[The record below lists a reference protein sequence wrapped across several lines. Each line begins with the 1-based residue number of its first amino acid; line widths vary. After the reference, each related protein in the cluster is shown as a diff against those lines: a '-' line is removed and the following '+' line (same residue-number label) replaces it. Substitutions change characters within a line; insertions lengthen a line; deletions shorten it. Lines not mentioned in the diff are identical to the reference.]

1 MKEEDFAAQL
11 REAFMQEA
19 QEQLQIVV
27 SGLLQLEEEAG
38 KGTDKR
44 LVEKMFR
51 QVHNLKG
58 SARATGFTT
67 TERICQLLESAFAL
81 LRTKS
86 IALTSKQLDVL
97 HRAVALVQ
105 ITVFGALNS
114 VEDSQ
119 LDSIEVELETLT
131 TELSAPGGK
140 AGEEV
145 NPSPS
150 SEAPVNVNTANM
162 DAESRVQEAP
172 LTNTVKISAERL
184 DEVIS
189 QAEEFLAFSAISHQI
204 AAELLSLRE
213 HLEDIEGIIE
223 RNTSRIRSVAS
234 LSSQLQA
241 QNLTDDTVSKQ
252 ISSNLAEQTNRIT
265 DSQHLALSKVHN
277 AKHKLAEAVRYSSE
291 QVRNTGL
298 SLDTFLRKAKQLMI
312 VPCATL
318 LDSFPASIRALA
330 RDLGKEVELT
340 IVGADIMLDKRIIN
354 QLRDPL
360 NHLVRNAVDHGIET
374 PEERERSGKKR
385 KAKLDLQLRQ
395 IDASTV
401 EITVT
406 DDGAGIN
413 LEKVKA
419 AALKQGLLPENSE
432 NLTQEQALDLVFTS
446 ALSTAN
452 IITDI
457 SGRGLGLAIV
467 KDAILSFGG
476 KIAVSS
482 ELGKGTQ
489 FKLTVPVSLA
499 TFRGL
504 FLEAAGQQFV
514 IPTANFLRVLRV
526 EPAAVKNLGDKD
538 SILFNERYVPV
549 ARLAQLLALEE
560 LPQTMSASSFLNV
573 AVVAHNTD
581 VLPLIVD
588 NVVDEHEVL
597 VKSLGAPLEY
607 VRNVAGVT
615 ILGSGKVVPVLNVA
629 DLVANAKG
637 TTYQV
642 NRGPRQAPSAKHVLV
657 VDDTLTARLMMKN
670 ILDGAGFLVETAG
683 DGVEALD
690 MLELRPYDLV
700 ITDLE
705 MPRMT
710 GFELTA
716 AIRAND
722 GLADMPVVIVTA
734 LATKEDRERGVDV
747 GANAYFVKSSF
758 DQSNL
763 LEVVNR
769 LI

>member
-27 SGLLQLEEEAG
+27 SGLLQLEEDSG

-58 SARATGFTT
+58 SARATGFTA
-67 TERICQLLESAFAL
+67 TERICQLLESTFSL

-114 VEDSQ
+114 IEDSQ
-119 LDSIEVELETLT
+119 LDAIEVELETLT
-131 TELSAPGGK
+131 TELSTPGGK
-140 AGEEV
+140 AGQEV
-145 NPSPS
+145 TPSPS
-150 SEAPVNVNTANM
+150 NEAPANLSTANK

-223 RNTSRIRSVAS
+223 RNTSRIRSVAT
-234 LSSQLQA
+234 LSNQLQA
-241 QNLTDDTVSKQ
+241 QNLTDDIVSKQ

-291 QVRNTGL
+291 QVRTTGL

-312 VPCATL
+312 IPCATL

-340 IVGADIMLDKRIIN
+340 IAGADIMLDKRIIN

-406 DDGAGIN
+406 DDGAGVN
-413 LEKVKA
+413 VEKVKA
-419 AALKQGLLPENSE
+419 AALKQGLLPEGSE

-526 EPAAVKNLGDKD
+526 EPTAVKNLGDKD

-560 LPQTMSASSFLNV
+560 LPQTTSTSSFLNV

-629 DLVANAKG
+629 DLIANAKG

-690 MLELRPYDLV
+690 MLGLRPYDLV

-716 AIRAND
+716 AIRANE
-722 GLADMPVVIVTA
+722 GLADTPVVIVSA

>member
-145 NPSPS
+145 NHSPS
-150 SEAPVNVNTANM
+150 SEAPVNVNTANK

-291 QVRNTGL
+291 QVRTTGL

-573 AVVAHNTD
+573 AVVSHNTD

-642 NRGPRQAPSAKHVLV
+642 NRGPRQVTSAKHVLV